1 MALAYLKVVRVVCR
15 CDLNYACTEFNINI
29 FIGNNGNLSVGKRK
43 LYCFATMLLYL
54 SSSGLTAK
62 ALSPSSVSGRVV
74 AISTLPL
81 PSERG

>member
-1 MALAYLKVVRVVCR
+1 MALAYLKVVRVVCG
-15 CDLNYACTEFNINI
+15 CNLNYACTEFNINI
-29 FIGNNGNLSVGKRK
+29 FIGNNGNLSVGKRE
-43 LYCFATMLLYL
+43 LYCFAYYALV
-54 SSSGLTAK
+54 SFVIGLTAK

>member
-43 LYCFATMLLYL
+43 LYCFACIF
-54 SSSGLTAK
+54 
-62 ALSPSSVSGRVV
+62 RH
-74 AISTLPL
+74 
-81 PSERG
+81 RG